1 MIKLS
6 MMTDKTNKILIK
18 YMNKRNSSVKIILA
32 IASLIIT
39 FFVWQ
44 QGLKESL
51 NRPSVLFDISQ
62 KEIEI
67 SELAMPAVPEKLK
80 IFFPN
85 SVREEMKNS
94 LSKISFDELTE
105 RSKLIWLILQN
116 SDEKIEQSYFKR
128 FDNKTYVNISKSLY
142 KYYSNKSY
150 KLSDE
155 IINDLENDKYLFNLL
170 SDKFNFNKEK
180 IITNGLA
187 KFMFFK
193 LIIIRAI
200 PLISILFGSL
210 LVLKYLWRIVNLKAI
225 NWADYEP
232 LNLNTLDM
240 IILVAGGFVVL
251 GEVISPL
258 ISITLVDLLSKNL
271 SYEISQSLRIFL
283 GYLFMAIPPIYILYR
298 QVKYIDKN
306 FCLQKDYF
314 QFRIKPIKVSIY
326 QGFKGW
332 IMIIPFVLL
341 TSLIMNLIVENQAG
355 SNPLLEIVLNN
366 SNYFSFILLFI
377 TTTLIAPLFEEII
390 FRGVLLPVLTRDYG
404 KTIGILISSF
414 VFALAHLSLNEFPPL
429 FVLGIGLATTRL
441 ISGRL
446 SSSVVMHSFWNGLT
460 FLNLFLLRT

>member
-1 MIKLS
+1 
-6 MMTDKTNKILIK
+6 
-18 YMNKRNSSVKIILA
+18 MNKKNSSVKILLA

-51 NRPSVLFDISQ
+51 NRPSVSFDISQ

-67 SELAMPAVPEKLK
+67 TELAMPAVPENLK
-80 IFFPN
+80 VFFSN
-85 SVREEMKNS
+85 SVRKEMKNS
-94 LSKISFDELTE
+94 LSKISFSEMTE
-105 RSKLIWLILQN
+105 RNKLIWIFLQN
-116 SDEKIEQSYFKR
+116 SDKEIDQSYFNK
-128 FDNKTYVNISKSLY
+128 FDNPTYKNISQSLY
-142 KYYSNKSY
+142 KSYLSKSY
-150 KLSDE
+150 KPSNE
-155 IINDLENDKYLFNLL
+155 IINDLKNDKYLFNLV
-170 SDKFNFNKEK
+170 SEKFNFNDDK

-193 LIIIRAI
+193 LIIIRII
-200 PLISILFGSL
+200 PLLSILFGSL
-210 LVLKYLWRIVNLKAI
+210 LVFKSTWRVIKFKAI
-225 NWADYEP
+225 NWADCEAI
-232 LNLNTLDM
+232 NLNVLDM
-240 IILVAGGFVVL
+240 ILLVSGGFVVL

-258 ISITLVDLLSKNL
+258 ISITIVDLFSKNL

-283 GYLFMAIPPIYILYR
+283 GYLFMAIPPLLIIYR
-298 QVKYIDKN
+298 QIKFIDKQ
-306 FCLQKDYF
+306 FTFEKDYF
-314 QFRIKPIKVSIY
+314 QFRIKPLKESIY

-366 SNYFSFILLFI
+366 NNYFAFLLLFI

>member
-1 MIKLS
+1 
-6 MMTDKTNKILIK
+6 
-18 YMNKRNSSVKIILA
+18 MNKKQSSLKIFLVL
-32 IASLIIT
+32 ASLIIT

-51 NRPSVLFDISQ
+51 DRPSASFDISQ

-67 SELAMPAVPEKLK
+67 AELAMPAVPEKLK

-85 SVREEMKNS
+85 SVREEMKSS
-94 LSKISFDELTE
+94 LAKISFTELTE
-105 RSKLIWLILQN
+105 RNRLIWIILQN
-116 SDEKIEQSYFKR
+116 PDKNIDQSYF
-128 FDNKTYVNISKSLY
+128 NKFETPIYIDISQILY
-142 KYYSNKSY
+142 KSYLNKSY
-150 KLSDE
+150 KPNNK
-155 IINDLENDKYLFNLL
+155 IINELKNDKYLFNLV

-180 IITNGLA
+180 IITNRLA

-193 LIIIRAI
+193 LIIIRTI
-200 PLISILFGSL
+200 PLISILAGSI
-210 LVLKYLWRIVNLKAI
+210 LVMKSLWRIIKSKTI
-225 NWADYEP
+225 NWGDYEP
-232 LNLNTLDM
+232 LNLNIIDM
-240 IILVAGGFVVL
+240 ILLVSGGFVVL

-258 ISITLVDLLSKNL
+258 ISITLIDLFAKNL
-271 SYEISQSLRIFL
+271 SYEISQSLRIFF
-283 GYLFMAIPPIYILYR
+283 GYLFMAIPPLYIIYR
-298 QVKYIDKN
+298 QIKFIDKQ
-306 FCLQKDYF
+306 FSFEKDYF
-314 QFRIKPIKVSIY
+314 QFKIKPIKESIY

-366 SNYFSFILLFI
+366 NNYFAFILLFI

-390 FRGVLLPVLTRDYG
+390 FRGVLLPVLARDYG

-446 SSSVVMHSFWNGLT
+446 SSSVFMHSFWNGLT

>member
-1 MIKLS
+1 
-6 MMTDKTNKILIK
+6 
-18 YMNKRNSSVKIILA
+18 MNKNNSSVKILLA

-51 NRPSVLFDISQ
+51 NRPSVSFDISQ

-67 SELAMPAVPEKLK
+67 TELAIPAVPENLK
-80 IFFPN
+80 VFFPN

-94 LSKISFDELTE
+94 LTKISFTELTE
-105 RSKLIWLILQN
+105 RSRLIWLILQN
-116 SDEKIEQSYFKR
+116 PDRQIDQSYFNN
-128 FDNKTYVNISKSLY
+128 FDKQIYMNISQSLY
-142 KYYSNKSY
+142 KSYLNKSY
-150 KLSDE
+150 IPPNE
-155 IINDLENDKYLFNLL
+155 IVNDLKNDKYLFNLV

-180 IITNGLA
+180 IITNKLA

-193 LIIIRAI
+193 LIIIRTI
-200 PLISILFGSL
+200 PLLSIFVGSI
-210 LVLKYLWRIVNLKAI
+210 LVLKSLWRISKLKAI
-225 NWADYEP
+225 QWGDYEP
-232 LNLNTLDM
+232 LNLNVLDM
-240 IILVAGGFVVL
+240 ILLISGGFVVL

-258 ISITLVDLLSKNL
+258 ISITLVDLFSKNL
-271 SYEISQSLRIFL
+271 PYEVSQSLRIFF
-283 GYLFMAIPPIYILYR
+283 GYLFMAIPPLYIIFR
-298 QVKYIDKN
+298 QIKYIDN
-306 FCLQKDYF
+306 QFSLQKDYF
-314 QFRIKPIKVSIY
+314 QFKIKPIKQSVY

-366 SNYFSFILLFI
+366 NNYFAFILLLL

-390 FRGVLLPVLTRDYG
+390 FRGVLLPVLARDYG
-404 KTIGILISSF
+404 KTIGILMSSF

-429 FVLGIGLATTRL
+429 FVLGIGLASTRL
-441 ISGRL
+441 ITGRL
-446 SSSVVMHSFWNGLT
+446 SSSIFMHSFWNGLT

>member
-1 MIKLS
+1 MNKKNS
-6 MMTDKTNKILIK
+6 TVKIL
-18 YMNKRNSSVKIILA
+18 LA

-51 NRPSVLFDISQ
+51 NRPSVSFDISQ

-67 SELAMPAVPEKLK
+67 TELAMPAVPENLK

-85 SVREEMKNS
+85 SVREEMKSS
-94 LSKISFDELTE
+94 LGKISFNELTE

-116 SDEKIEQSYFKR
+116 PDKEIDQSYFNE
-128 FDNKTYVNISKSLY
+128 FEQTNYIDISQSLY
-142 KYYSNKSY
+142 KYYLDKSY
-150 KLSDE
+150 KPSNE
-155 IINDLENDKYLFNLL
+155 IINNLKNDKYLFNLV

-180 IITNGLA
+180 IITNTFA
-187 KFMFFK
+187 KFMLLK
-193 LIIIRAI
+193 LIIIRTI
-200 PLISILFGSL
+200 PLLSIFAGSI
-210 LVLKYLWRIVNLKAI
+210 LVLKSIWRIIKLKAI
-225 NWADYEP
+225 NWGDYEP
-232 LNLNTLDM
+232 LNLNVLDM
-240 IILVAGGFVVL
+240 ILLVSGGFVVL
-251 GEVISPL
+251 GEVVSPL
-258 ISITLVDLLSKNL
+258 ISITFVNLFSKSL
-271 SYEISQSLRIFL
+271 SYEISQSLRILF
-283 GYLFMAIPPIYILYR
+283 GYLFMALPPLYIIYR
-298 QVKYIDKN
+298 QIKFIDKK
-306 FCLQKDYF
+306 FSLEKDYF
-314 QFRIKPIKVSIY
+314 QFKIRPIKESIY

-366 SNYFSFILLFI
+366 NNYFAFILLLI
-377 TTTLIAPLFEEII
+377 TTTLIAPFFEEII
-390 FRGVLLPVLTRDYG
+390 FRGVLLPVLARDYG

-429 FVLGIGLATTRL
+429 FVLGIGLASTRL

-446 SSSVVMHSFWNGLT
+446 SSSIFMHSFWNGLT

>member
-1 MIKLS
+1 MYK
-6 MMTDKTNKILIK
+6 K
-18 YMNKRNSSVKIILA
+18 NSSLKIFLA

-51 NRPSVLFDISQ
+51 NRPSVSFDISQ

-67 SELAMPAVPEKLK
+67 SELAMPAVPENLK

-94 LSKISFDELTE
+94 LSKISFTELTE

-116 SDEKIEQSYFKR
+116 PDKQIDKSYFNN
-128 FDNKTYVNISKSLY
+128 FDNPIYVNISQSLY
-142 KYYSNKSY
+142 KSSLSKSY
-150 KLSDE
+150 IPSNE
-155 IINDLENDKYLFNLL
+155 IINDIKNDKYLFNLV
-170 SDKFNFNKEK
+170 SDKFSFNKDK
-180 IITNGLA
+180 IITNRLA
-187 KFMFFK
+187 KYMFIK
-193 LIIIRAI
+193 LIIIRII
-200 PLISILFGSL
+200 PLLSILFGTL
-210 LVLKYLWRIVNLKAI
+210 LVLKSLWKIINLKAI

-232 LNLNTLDM
+232 LNLKVLDM
-240 IILVAGGFVVL
+240 ILLVSGGFVVL
-251 GEVISPL
+251 GEVTSPL
-258 ISITLVDLLSKNL
+258 ISITLVDLFSKNI
-271 SYEISQSLRIFL
+271 SYEISQSLRIFI
-283 GYLFMAIPPIYILYR
+283 GYVFMAIPPLYIIYR
-298 QVKYIDKN
+298 QIKFIDKQ
-306 FCLQKDYF
+306 FSLKKDYL
-314 QFRIKPIKVSIY
+314 QFRIKPYKESLY

-341 TSLIMNLIVENQAG
+341 TSLLMNLIVENQAG

-366 SNYFSFILLFI
+366 DNYFAFILLFL

-390 FRGVLLPVLTRDYG
+390 FRGVLLPVLARDYG
-404 KTIGILISSF
+404 KIIGILISSF

>member
-1 MIKLS
+1 
-6 MMTDKTNKILIK
+6 
-18 YMNKRNSSVKIILA
+18 MNKNNSSVKILLA

-44 QGLKESL
+44 QGFKDSL
-51 NRPSVLFDISQ
+51 NRPSVAFDISQ

-67 SELAMPAVPEKLK
+67 AELAMPAIPENLK

-85 SVREEMKNS
+85 SLREEMKIS
-94 LSKISFDELTE
+94 LAKISFTELTE

-116 SDEKIEQSYFKR
+116 PDKEIDKSNFNKFEKPIYM
-128 FDNKTYVNISKSLY
+128 NISQIL
-142 KYYSNKSY
+142 NKSY
-150 KLSDE
+150 LDKSFKPSNE
-155 IINDLENDKYLFNLL
+155 IFNDIKNDKYLFNLL
-170 SDKFNFNKEK
+170 SDKFNFNKDE
-180 IITNGLA
+180 IITSRFA

-193 LIIIRAI
+193 LIIIRTI
-200 PLISILFGSL
+200 PLISILAGSI
-210 LVLKYLWRIVNLKAI
+210 LVLKSLWRLIKTKAI
-225 NWADYEP
+225 NWGNFEP
-232 LNLNTLDM
+232 LDLNVLDM
-240 IILVAGGFVVL
+240 ILLVSGGFVVL

-258 ISITLVDLLSKNL
+258 VSITLVDLFSKTL
-271 SYEISQSLRIFL
+271 SYEISQSLRIFF
-283 GYLFMAIPPIYILYR
+283 GYLFMAIPPLYILYR
-298 QVKYIDKN
+298 QIKFIDKK
-306 FCLQKDYF
+306 FTLKKDYF
-314 QFRIKPIKVSIY
+314 QFNFKPIKESIY

-341 TSLIMNLIVENQAG
+341 TSLIMNLIVENQVG

-366 SNYFSFILLFI
+366 NNYFAFLLLFL
-377 TTTLIAPLFEEII
+377 TTTFIAPLFEEMI
-390 FRGVLLPVLTRDYG
+390 FRGVLLPVLARDYG

-446 SSSVVMHSFWNGLT
+446 SSSIVMHSFWNGLT